1 MSLSG
6 KLEFFG
12 GWQLALLT
20 VKTESSRRVPCRV
33 IGSRTPLPRL
43 GGDPWRGLDT
53 AGWRLQYKA
62 REQGKTGGRSFH
74 GEGLPRQLA
83 VGGSWA
89 RQHCSIK
96 KRLRNE
102 PLIFGVVAATPI
114 STDGIRRPVAACRS
128 CGIGAAACAP
138 DCSAFSAK

>member
-20 VKTESSRRVPCRV
+20 AKTVKPPGPCRV
-33 IGSRTPLPRL
+33 IGSRIPLPRL

-53 AGWRLQYKA
+53 AGWRLQFKA
-62 REQGKTGGRSFH
+62 REQGKLEGCSFH

-83 VGGSWA
+83 VGGNWPGSM
-89 RQHCSIK
+89 QY
-96 KRLRNE
+96 
-102 PLIFGVVAATPI
+102 
-114 STDGIRRPVAACRS
+114 
-128 CGIGAAACAP
+128 
-138 DCSAFSAK
+138 